1 MKKIIIG
8 FTLLPFMAWSQSN
21 VHFSHTVETSASP
34 EAIWA
39 IWTDVPNWK
48 QWDDGLKDAAVDGV
62 FKKGAQG
69 KLTPDKGPT
78 SKFVISEL
86 EEGKSYTFKTR
97 IPFGWLIV
105 QRRLKVENHLTYFT
119 HEVQFTGLF
128 KKALGNSFGKRY
140 RTKLPVVMEKIK
152 SLAESKS

>member
-48 QWDDGLKDAAVDGV
+48 QWDDG
-62 FKKGAQG
+62 
-69 KLTPDKGPT
+69 
-78 SKFVISEL
+78 
-86 EEGKSYTFKTR
+86 
-97 IPFGWLIV
+97 
-105 QRRLKVENHLTYFT
+105 
-119 HEVQFTGLF
+119 
-128 KKALGNSFGKRY
+128 
-140 RTKLPVVMEKIK
+140 
-152 SLAESKS
+152 